1 MPQMVKPALESL
13 IHERILIL
21 DGAMGTMLQTY
32 GLTEKDFHAER
43 FADHP
48 IPLKGFNDLLVITRP
63 DIIEEVHRAYLEAGA
78 DIIETN
84 TFNATRIGTADYG
97 MEHLVKELNIEAVR
111 VAKRAADDYT
121 ARNPSK
127 PRYVAGSIGPTT
139 KTASIS
145 PHVADPGYRA
155 VTFDELV
162 EVYGE
167 QVETLV
173 EAGVDVLFPETT
185 FDTLNLKACL
195 FAISQYF
202 DRSGKHLPV
211 MISVTIT
218 DKSGRT
224 LSVQT
229 TEAFWESIRHFPM
242 MSVGINCALGAEDM
256 RPYLEALSKIATCG
270 INCHPNAGLPDG
282 FGSFDDPP

>member
-1 MPQMVKPALESL
+1 MPTVAKPALEEL
-13 IHERILIL
+13 IRQRILIL

-63 DIIEEVHRAYLEAGA
+63 DVIEEVHRKYLEAGA

-97 MEHLVKELNIEAVR
+97 MEHLVRELNHAAVA
-111 VAKRAADDYT
+111 VARRAADDYT
-121 ARNPSK
+121 AQNPAK

-145 PHVADPGYRA
+145 PNVADPGYRA

-167 QVETLV
+167 QVEALV
-173 EAGVDVLFPETT
+173 EAGVDILFPETT

-195 FAISQYF
+195 FAISRF
-202 DRSGKHLPV
+202 FETSGKTLPV

-224 LSVQT
+224 LSGQT
-229 TEAFWESIRHFPM
+229 AEAF
-242 MSVGINCALGAEDM
+242 
-256 RPYLEALSKIATCG
+256 
-270 INCHPNAGLPDG
+270 
-282 FGSFDDPP
+282 